1 MIQVAYSLSD
11 SSKEREI
18 TKLKKAAGLIDRIRR
33 LVILTH
39 DEERT
44 IEEDGTMI
52 EVIPLWKWL
61 LSDNRIF

>member
-1 MIQVAYSLSD
+1 M
-11 SSKEREI
+11 
-18 TKLKKAAGLIDRIRR
+18 KKDAGLIDRIRR
-33 LVILTH
+33 LVILHH